1 MKYAPSLQLLELV
14 KNRITTRKSPPPNQ
28 QQLFALQNPTE
39 DLFNADMEV
48 ETIKTSFDLHQIL
61 LKKQATKIALNANGE
76 NLANANYLHFSC
88 HGVFDFDY
96 PLQSSLVLADSLEPL
111 PPQPVGAVDGACPPE
126 PPCPPETKRY
136 VTLRSGRKAIPEKCL
151 TLRDIF
157 AELQLPK
164 CSLVTLS
171 ACETGLTTSTAM
183 TDEYIGLPSGFL
195 YAGSMNVVS
204 SLWAVD
210 DFATAILMIKF
221 YQELPDADSV
231 AIALNAAQNWMR
243 GVSLKDFEIWMGLL
257 KLDKKCME
265 TAKEWLSYSS
275 KDKPPFQDPEYWAA
289 FCATGY

>member
-1 MKYAPSLQLLELV
+1 LLRGGLREE
-14 KNRITTRKSPPPNQ
+14 SP
-28 QQLFALQNPTE
+28 L
-39 DLFNADMEV
+39 D
-48 ETIKTSFDLHQIL
+48 
-61 LKKQATKIALNANGE
+61 NGGLE
-76 NLANANYLHFSC
+76 N
-88 HGVFDFDY
+88 
-96 PLQSSLVLADSLEPL
+96 
-111 PPQPVGAVDGACPPE
+111 DG
-126 PPCPPETKRY
+126 PETKRY

-157 AELQLPK
+157 SELQLPK

-221 YQELPDADSV
+221 YQELPEADSV

-243 GVSLKDFEIWMGLL
+243 VVTRKDFQVWVELL
-257 KLDKKCME
+257 KLDKKSRQSIE
-265 TAKEWLSYSS
+265 LWLVCSS
-275 KDKPPFQDPEYWAA
+275 KEQPFSDPINWAA